1 MIVYGLNKQVE
12 GGFWM
17 KKTDEVEEAKR
28 LEKLRREME
37 EFEEGFRME
46 YILFLL
52 LLMNL
57 GIKLKEMSSFVEK
70 KVLVRKI

>member
-1 MIVYGLNKQVE
+1 
-12 GGFWM
+12 M